1 MSEQM
6 SDFEKTFGQQAAG
19 KAQTGLRANAAPSD
33 KPKAQVWANIGY
45 ETDTTDQNGDPTTE
59 FVALTQGIPLD
70 TIEPEETNHT
80 NAFFQKKARA
90 RNNLLAQV
98 KQIAA
103 TLKPG
108 EEKIYGARGTL
119 QIQIRRIKD
128 VAATPA
134 DDQND
139 LIQTLAL

>member
-1 MSEQM
+1 M
-6 SDFEKTFGQQAAG
+6 SDQNVSEFDRTFGAAAS
-19 KAQTGLRANAAPSD
+19 KPSTGLRSNAAPSE
-33 KPKAQVWANIGY
+33 KPKAQVWINVGY
-45 ETDTTDQNGDPTTE
+45 ETNTTDAQGEPTTE
-59 FVALTQGIPLD
+59 FVALSQGIPLD

-90 RNNLLAQV
+90 RNNLREQLLNV
-98 KQIAA
+98 AA

-108 EEKIYGARGTL
+108 EEKIYGARGSL

-128 VAATPA
+128 AAAAVA

-139 LIQTLAL
+139 LIQSLTL